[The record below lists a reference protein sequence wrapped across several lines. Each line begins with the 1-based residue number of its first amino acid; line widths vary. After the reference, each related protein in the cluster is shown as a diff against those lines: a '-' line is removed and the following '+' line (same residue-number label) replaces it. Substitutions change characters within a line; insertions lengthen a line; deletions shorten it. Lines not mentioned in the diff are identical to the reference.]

1 MIFSIRDLSFEL
13 GSVLLEAGLHWLR
26 AQGAH
31 CSFCLPHGWYAA
43 G

>member
-13 GSVLLEAGLHWLR
+13 GSMLLEGWLAWLR
-26 AQGAH
+26 AQGAR
-31 CSFCLPHGWYAA
+31 CSFCLRHGWYAA